1 MALYHETDLKLTC
14 ESGSQRG
21 CSMWVTVRWG
31 RGCGRKVVPAHV
43 DNGACNTTVSVVSW
57 GCKWMFQVCV
67 CLLLWSLT
75 SPGSTGWGFLLMH
88 CVCVCVCVCVCM
100 NTLSHVLLFV
110 TPWTVAQQAPLS
122 MEFSRQEYWI
132 ILPFPSPGGLPNWRI
147 CISHVSC
154 IGQQVLYQLSHQ
166 GSPTKRRQFYI
177 MLIYINGVGTCQCF
191 PKH

>member
-88 CVCVCVCVCVCM
+88 CVCVCVCVCVFSCTHSVM
-100 NTLSHVLLFV
+100 SYSLWPHGLYPSRLPCPWNFPGKNTGSYCHFPLQGVFPTEESVSLMSPALASRFF
-110 TPWTVAQQAPLS
+110 TSWAIREAPQS
-122 MEFSRQEYWI
+122 EDNFT
-132 ILPFPSPGGLPNWRI
+132 
-147 CISHVSC
+147 SC
-154 IGQQVLYQLSHQ
+154 SFI
-166 GSPTKRRQFYI
+166 
-177 MLIYINGVGTCQCF
+177 
-191 PKH
+191 